1 MENYV
6 GALGE
11 YLDVAQLALYG
22 FWLFFAGLVIYLQ
35 VEGRREGF
43 PTVSPLTGEKNLNF
57 VPSPK
62 QFVRHDGSI
71 SVAPD
76 PNRKEPEIKA
86 EQFMSFA
93 GAPIV
98 PVGDP
103 LKSGIGPSAISMRA
117 DVPDVTFEG
126 HARIVPMRTRPDFAI
141 AEQDTNIIGLD
152 IFGTDGERAGTIS
165 DVWVDLSEYV
175 IRYIEIDLAS
185 EQANGDGGASGGT
198 VIFPWNMAQLHGQTG
213 PVEYFIP
220 SLDDGNRWVSTDA
233 VTAAQFKDA
242 PRTKNPERITL
253 LEEEMVQGYF
263 GGGYLYAVPER
274 SEPLV

>member
-11 YLDVAQLALYG
+11 YFDVAQLALYI
-22 FWLFFAGLVIYLQ
+22 FWLFFAGLIIYLQ
-35 VEGRREGF
+35 LEGRREGF
-43 PTVSPLTGEKNLNF
+43 PTVSPLTGEKNMNF
-57 VPSPK
+57 TPSPK

-71 SVAPD
+71 AIAPD

-103 LKSGIGPSAISMRA
+103 LSSGVGPSAISMRA

-126 HARIVPMRTRPDFAI
+126 HARLVPMRTKPEFSI
-141 AEQDTNIIGLD
+141 AEEDVNIVGLD
-152 IFGTDGERAGTIS
+152 IYGTDGEVAGKVS

-175 IRYIEIDLAS
+175 IRYLEIDLAGDADAAS
-185 EQANGDGGASGGT
+185 EAGT
-198 VIFPWNMAQLHGQTG
+198 VLFPWNMAQLKNVPG
-213 PVEYFIP
+213 PVEYFVP
-220 SLDDGNRWVSTDA
+220 SLDNGERWIKTDA
-233 VTAAQFKDA
+233 VTAEQFRNA
-242 PRTKNPERITL
+242 PRTKNPERVTL
-253 LEEEMVQGYF
+253 LEEEMIQGYF
-263 GGGYLYAVPER
+263 GGGYLYAEPGR
-274 SEPLV
+274 AEPLV